1 MSSCTPVTST
11 NVPGKKVNNIPKDM
25 RGKFELVYPESF
37 SGLMEESG
45 EKTFIT
51 FKADEMVTFS
61 ESESVTKLNDSLF
74 VSSIGKQWYISL
86 GAEPE
91 LTVFKVVKK
100 GKSFELYPMY
110 SMESITADNLR
121 PYFTDVK
128 EIISE
133 GDENGEGVSSFNVTI
148 DDARLASYFDSEL
161 PSKEAFKLVK
171 TKK

>member
-1 MSSCTPVTST
+1 
-11 NVPGKKVNNIPKDM
+11 
-25 RGKFELVYPESF
+25 
-37 SGLMEESG
+37 
-45 EKTFIT
+45 
-51 FKADEMVTFS
+51 
-61 ESESVTKLNDSLF
+61 
-74 VSSIGKQWYISL
+74 
-86 GAEPE
+86 
-91 LTVFKVVKK
+91 
-100 GKSFELYPMY
+100 MY